1 MKKAFNLL
9 SSLDKVLVLLSTLGK
24 ALIIIYVFGPG
35 PAGPGA
41 VLIPHSKLTD

>member
-1 MKKAFNLL
+1 MKFTGKLL
-9 SSLDKVLVLLSTLGK
+9 TI
-24 ALIIIYVFGPG
+24 IIIYVFGPG